1 MKKLIYYQTIRKNEV
16 IVFATLTLFCL
27 LLLLIRA
34 KVTQSVFFFF
44 LIWNLFLAFIPYLI
58 SFFLFT
64 SVTFQE
70 RRSLR
75 IGTLLVWLLF
85 LPNSFYLLTDFVHL
99 NKFPDVPFWFDL
111 VLVSSFSITGFALG
125 LFSIRTIEKIIQ
137 LHYSKT
143 QSKIMLFCILYLTA
157 FGIYLGRFL
166 RFNSWDLL
174 SNPIDLFSSCVD
186 CLFMRDVQNFTLDFG
201 TFLLVLYSVSS
212 ALISKNIHHD

>member
-1 MKKLIYYQTIRKNEV
+1 MKKLLYYQNIRKNEV

-70 RRSLR
+70 RRFLR

-85 LPNSFYLLTDFVHL
+85 LPNSFYLLTDFVHI

-111 VLVSSFSITGFALG
+111 VLVSSFSTTGFALG

-137 LHYSKT
+137 LHYSKI

-174 SNPIDLFSSCVD
+174 ANPIDLFASCVD
-186 CLFMRDVQNFTLDFG
+186 CLFIPDVQNFTLGFG
-201 TFLLVLYSVSS
+201 TFLLVLYFVTASF
-212 ALISKNIHHD
+212 ISKNNNI